1 MLDPLWNSIAAP
13 RHVLI
18 CADKDQLGG
27 GRAQLKVEFRL
38 NA

>member
-1 MLDPLWNSIAAP
+1 
-13 RHVLI
+13 VLI